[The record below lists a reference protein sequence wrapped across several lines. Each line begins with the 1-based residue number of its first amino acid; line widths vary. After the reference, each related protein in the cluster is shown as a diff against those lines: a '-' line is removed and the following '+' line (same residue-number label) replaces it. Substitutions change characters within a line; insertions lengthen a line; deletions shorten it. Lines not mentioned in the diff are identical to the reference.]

1 MRTLVLTAT
10 LALLGAAP
18 APDGQRRLADAKRDA
33 AVASAKADELTK
45 AAARERDAAARAR
58 AEQAALATRV
68 RAAEAQ
74 VAAAEARVALVAE
87 AQTAAQARLAEAQ
100 APAARLLA
108 ALTGLARRP
117 TIAAVAQPGSVDD
130 LVHVRAVLGASLP
143 AMRARAEGIR
153 GELRAVRRLQ
163 ASAALAAQA
172 LRDGRAQLERD
183 RLALAQLEARLR
195 GRAAAFGQQ
204 ALSESDRALALGERA
219 RDLVDQLAVEDRA
232 QATVAELEDLP
243 GPLPRPLASGALPPD
258 PISGAYRLPV
268 SGQVTIGFGE
278 VSPAGVRSRGLTLRV
293 APGAPVIAPAGGV
306 VRFARPFRGYRTIVV
321 IDHAAGWTTLVT
333 GLDRALVRPG
343 QAVAQGAQLGRA
355 VTGENPQVTVELRR
369 RGRPADIAAL
379 VG

>member
-1 MRTLVLTAT
+1 MRRFLLVAGI
-10 LALLGAAP
+10 ALLGAAP
-18 APDGQRRLADAKRDA
+18 APDRQRRLADAKRDA
-33 AVASAKADELTK
+33 AVASARAEELTN
-45 AAARERDAAARAR
+45 AAARERDAAARAQ

-74 VAAAEARVALVAE
+74 VAAAEARVALVAD
-87 AQTAAQARLAEAQ
+87 ARSAAQARLAQAQ

-143 AMRARAEGIR
+143 AVRARAEGIR
-153 GELRAVRRLQ
+153 RELQAVRRLQ
-163 ASAALAAQA
+163 ASAVLAAQA
-172 LRDGRAQLERD
+172 LRDGRSQLERD

-204 ALSESDRALALGERA
+204 AVSESDRALALGERA
-219 RDLVDQLAVEDRA
+219 RDLVDQIAVEDRA
-232 QATVAELEDLP
+232 QVTVAELASLP
-243 GPLPRPLASGALPPD
+243 GPLPRPRASGAVPPD
-258 PISGAYRLPV
+258 PVSGAYRLPV
-268 SGQVTIGFGE
+268 AGQVTTGFGE

-293 APGAPVIAPAGGV
+293 LPGAPVIAPAGGV

-321 IDHAAGWTTLVT
+321 IDHAAGWTTLIT
-333 GLDRALVRPG
+333 GLDRALVQPG
-343 QAVAQGAQLGRA
+343 RSVAQGAPIGRA
-355 VTGENPQVTVELRR
+355 TTAEDPQVTIELRR

-379 VG
+379 IG